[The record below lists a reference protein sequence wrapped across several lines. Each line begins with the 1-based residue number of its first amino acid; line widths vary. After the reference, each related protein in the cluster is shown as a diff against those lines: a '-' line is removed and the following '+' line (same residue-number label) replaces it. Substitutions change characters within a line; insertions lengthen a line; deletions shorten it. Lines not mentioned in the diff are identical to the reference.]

1 LGIRSGEPDI
11 LQHSVVERSELG
23 ALVAT
28 PAPFT
33 QARDDVIPSIAQ
45 CENSVML
52 PRPAPGGMPMNRY
65 HMNSPKLGE
74 RRNHA
79 SVELPPPKMA
89 ATACLDKREFLSDG
103 LDFLIRYEQPPA
115 AFERAAGV

>member
-52 PRPAPGGMPMNRY
+52 PRPARGGMPMNRY

-89 ATACLDKREFLSDG
+89 ATACLDKREFLSDD
-103 LDFLIRYEQPPA
+103 LDFLIRYEQSSS